1 MSGGGTGRGSG
12 RAHFRSRLGCCI
24 CGTKSS
30 SSRFTAS
37 ERYAEHFG
45 PCFGDIASRRCGDL
59 CNACV
64 LCVKSVALNQGVV
77 SEAGGGNQA
86 AAPIAIAFVGMVA
99 ELMMVLDSKQGPGPK
114 HMKEITKRARR
125 REAKQQQMLQLQKQ
139 LLHQQQQQQQHQ
151 LSTRVN
157 SRITSVGTDGCSGV
171 GGAPNNSS
179 TSTVSRALH
188 GHHHGHHLVH
198 HSATCVACWA
208 DQNNGSTVAAV
219 AAVTA
224 GSTPVTGGGA
234 AAVSPTPTANVVRT
248 RSSVS
253 RKLDSITKNS
263 GTIPSVDLAADF
275 DAISNLA
282 EISTSSSSSSLHY
295 PQMRSDTT
303 SLLSASLSRSGLG
316 ESSSSQVSL
325 CDSHSPASLH
335 HLNEHFRPP
344 RPPQGSAVL
353 QGNGG
358 NANSVIPV
366 SGIVG
371 SGSGGGNV
379 SVGVLTRAAA
389 SASASNSF
397 GSFFDGASSTA
408 SSTTSTPSTPT
419 RRHNRRTRLPPV
431 KISSA
436 GLEPRAQPKIP
447 FHTPCY
453 IARRDNN
460 NVSLDNRQI
469 NMAMQREIRLRN
481 RIVNPP
487 SAAFKGPQALT
498 DTSATDAEDR
508 SAPTVSATTTGA
520 TVGNAAAPASGSS
533 LSTDL
538 RV

>member
-1 MSGGGTGRGSG
+1 MLSSHFSTKLFDVRSNALCCATDSLTKVMSGGGTSRGSG

-45 PCFGDIASRRCGDL
+45 PCFGEVAARRCGDL

-64 LCVKSVALNQGVV
+64 LCVKRWIQRGRQPGYFSQ
-77 SEAGGGNQA
+77 
-86 AAPIAIAFVGMVA
+86 
-99 ELMMVLDSKQGPGPK
+99 VLDSKQGPGPK

-139 LLHQQQQQQQHQ
+139 LLHQQQQHE
-151 LSTRVN
+151 LSTRGN
-157 SRITSVGTDGCSGV
+157 SRVSSLMVGTDACGDVSEIL
-171 GGAPNNSS
+171 SS
-179 TSTVSRALH
+179 SPTPTVSRVLH

-208 DQNNGSTVAAV
+208 DQNNGNNVSST

-224 GSTPVTGGGA
+224 ASTPVPAGGT
-234 AAVSPTPTANVVRT
+234 AVVPPASPTSVVRT

-253 RKLDSITKNS
+253 RKLGFAANNA
-263 GTIPSVDLAADF
+263 GTILNVNLAADF
-275 DAISNLA
+275 DVISNLA

-295 PQMRSDTT
+295 PQGRSDTT
-303 SLLSASLSRSGLG
+303 SFLSASLSRSGFG

-335 HLNEHFRPP
+335 HLHENFRPP
-344 RPPQGSAVL
+344 RPPQAGAIL
-353 QGNGG
+353 QANGG
-358 NANSVIPV
+358 CAT
-366 SGIVG
+366 SGISVG
-371 SGSGGGNV
+371 GIGSGGG
-379 SVGVLTRAAA
+379 VGVMTRAAA
-389 SASASNSF
+389 SASASNSL
-397 GSFFDGASSTA
+397 GGFFDGASSTA

-419 RRHNRRTRLPPV
+419 RRQNRRTRLPPV
-431 KISSA
+431 KISST
-436 GLEPRAQPKIP
+436 GLEVHDILRKIQK
-447 FHTPCY
+447 
-453 IARRDNN
+453 DNN
-460 NVSLDNRQI
+460 NMNMDNRQI

-487 SAAFKGPQALT
+487 STAFKGPQAPT
-498 DTSATDAEDR
+498 DAAAANVSDNSATA
-508 SAPTVSATTTGA
+508 AGA
-520 TVGNAAAPASGSS
+520 VTGNAATPGSS
-533 LSTDL
+533 DNLSSDL

>member
-1 MSGGGTGRGSG
+1 MCVRSGSLTAIRANHHINPCQSRDSLIKAMSGGGTGRGSG

-45 PCFGDIASRRCGDL
+45 PCFGEAASRRCGDL

-64 LCVKSVALNQGVV
+64 LCVKRWIQRGRQPGYFSQ
-77 SEAGGGNQA
+77 
-86 AAPIAIAFVGMVA
+86 
-99 ELMMVLDSKQGPGPK
+99 VLDSKQGPGPK

-139 LLHQQQQQQQHQ
+139 LLQQQQQHQ

-157 SRITSVGTDGCSGV
+157 SRSSSVTVGTDGCGGV
-171 GGAPNNSS
+171 GGTRSNSPAS
-179 TSTVSRALH
+179 TGFRALH

-208 DQNNGSTVAAV
+208 DQNSGNTVTSTATVA
-219 AAVTA
+219 
-224 GSTPVTGGGA
+224 STPAPVGGSAVIPPA
-234 AAVSPTPTANVVRT
+234 AATSVVRT

-253 RKLDSITKNS
+253 RKLDSVTKGS
-263 GTIPSVDLAADF
+263 GTIPNVDLAADF

-295 PQMRSDTT
+295 LQGRSDAT
-303 SLLSASLSRSGLG
+303 SLLSMSLSRSGFG
-316 ESSSSQVSL
+316 ESNSSQISL
-325 CDSHSPASLH
+325 CEGHSPAGLH
-335 HLNEHFRPP
+335 HLHEHFRPP
-344 RPPQGSAVL
+344 RPPQGGIIL

-358 NANSVIPV
+358 CISGGISVNAI
-366 SGIVG
+366 GG
-371 SGSGGGNV
+371 SGNG
-379 SVGVLTRAAA
+379 VGVLTRAAA
-389 SASASNSF
+389 SASASNS
-397 GSFFDGASSTA
+397 GGFFDGASSTA

-436 GLEPRAQPKIP
+436 GLEVHDILRKIQK
-447 FHTPCY
+447 
-453 IARRDNN
+453 DNN
-460 NVSLDNRQI
+460 NMNLDNRQI

-481 RIVNPP
+481 RIINPP
-487 SAAFKGPQALT
+487 SVAFKGPQALMDAT
-498 DTSATDAEDR
+498 ATSVSDR
-508 SAPTVSATTTGA
+508 SAAAISATATGA
-520 TVGNAAAPASGSS
+520 ASGNTAAPTNSCNP
-533 LSTDL
+533 STDL

>member
-1 MSGGGTGRGSG
+1 LTDSLIKAMSGGGTGRGSG

-45 PCFGDIASRRCGDL
+45 LCFGEVASRRCGDL

-64 LCVKSVALNQGVV
+64 LCVKRWIQRGRQPGYFSQ
-77 SEAGGGNQA
+77 
-86 AAPIAIAFVGMVA
+86 
-99 ELMMVLDSKQGPGPK
+99 VLDSKQGPGPK

-125 REAKQQQMLQLQKQ
+125 REAKQQQILQLQKQ
-139 LLHQQQQQQQHQ
+139 LLHHQQQHQ

-157 SRITSVGTDGCSGV
+157 SRVSSVMVSTDGCGGV
-171 GGAPNNSS
+171 GGTLNNSP
-179 TSTVSRALH
+179 TSTGSRALH

-208 DQNNGSTVAAV
+208 DQNNGNTVASAAAV
-219 AAVTA
+219 A
-224 GSTPVTGGGA
+224 STPVPGGGS
-234 AAVSPTPTANVVRT
+234 AVVPTAPATGVVRT

-253 RKLDSITKNS
+253 RKLDSVTKNS
-263 GTIPSVDLAADF
+263 STIPNVDLAADF

-295 PQMRSDTT
+295 PQGRSDAT
-303 SLLSASLSRSGLG
+303 SLLSTTLSRSGFG
-316 ESSSSQVSL
+316 ESSSSQISL

-335 HLNEHFRPP
+335 HLHEHFRPP
-344 RPPQGSAVL
+344 RPPQGGVIL

-358 NANSVIPV
+358 CGTSATSV
-366 SGIVG
+366 SGIGV
-371 SGSGGGNV
+371 GGGG
-379 SVGVLTRAAA
+379 VGVLTRAAA

-397 GSFFDGASSTA
+397 GVLFDGASSTA

-436 GLEPRAQPKIP
+436 GLEVHDILRKIQK
-447 FHTPCY
+447 
-453 IARRDNN
+453 DNN
-460 NVSLDNRQI
+460 NMNLDNRQI

-487 SAAFKGPQALT
+487 SMAFKGPQAPT
-498 DTSATDAEDR
+498 DTAATNVSDR
-508 SAPTVSATTTGA
+508 SAAVVSATASGA
-520 TVGNAAAPASGSS
+520 VVGNAATPASSS
-533 LSTDL
+533 NLSTDL